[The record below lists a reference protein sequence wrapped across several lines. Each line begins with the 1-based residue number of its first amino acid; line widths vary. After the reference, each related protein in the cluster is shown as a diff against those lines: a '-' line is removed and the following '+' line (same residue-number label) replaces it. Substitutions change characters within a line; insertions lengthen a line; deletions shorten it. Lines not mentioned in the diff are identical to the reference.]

1 MYSFNNALWM
11 LRSVRLAENEER
23 RRLHPPSTATLE
35 LIWQLIRTQSE
46 FEERMRE
53 ALGMD
58 PLKEDTTKPASR
70 GASTKRM
77 SRVGDLSQDGSPR
90 YPNPL
95 TDAPGT
101 HEEMCVHFASYLR
114 EDPRVPA
121 SVKAAVRSMGGVH
134 ALKVGAL

>member
-23 RRLHPPSTATLE
+23 RRLLPPSTSTLE
-35 LIWQLIRTQSE
+35 LIWQLLRNQSE

-53 ALGMD
+53 ALSLD
-58 PLKEDTTKPASR
+58 PLEEDKKKPAR
-70 GASTKRM
+70 GGASTKRM

-101 HEEMCVHFASYLR
+101 HEEMCAHFASYLR